1 MLKFIDVVCTIQQ
14 LHILVDFNILI
25 VCIVFKLEVSEHV
38 TYCFI
43 SNHFIN
49 ITINFFTISEKIHIY
64 DYQKFKKKNKILG
77 IQNSLFVP
85 KHAFISI
92 LSSLTGPNYN
102 CFSCFHIT
110 NLYS

>member
-25 VCIVFKLEVSEHV
+25 VCIVFKLEVFEHV

-43 SNHFIN
+43 SNHVIN
-49 ITINFFTISEKIHIY
+49 ITINFFTTSEKIHIY

-77 IQNSLFVP
+77 IQYSLFVP
-85 KHAFISI
+85 QVL
-92 LSSLTGPNYN
+92 LSMHLFQFFPV
-102 CFSCFHIT
+102 
-110 NLYS
+110 